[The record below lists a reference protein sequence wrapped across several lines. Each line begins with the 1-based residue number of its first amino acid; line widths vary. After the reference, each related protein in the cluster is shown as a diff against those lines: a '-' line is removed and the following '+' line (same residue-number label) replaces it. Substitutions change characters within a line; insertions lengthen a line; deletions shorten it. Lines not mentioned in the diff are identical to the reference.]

1 MLRWRETQ
9 SPGVMPLGQ
18 LLMGEWYS
26 TGREEGRGGR
36 LAELTEVGG
45 GGGEGGSLT
54 ERLLG
59 ARCHSK
65 GLVLTNLIT

>member
-1 MLRWRETQ
+1 MLRWREAQ

-18 LLMGEWYS
+18 LLVGECYS
-26 TGREEGRGGR
+26 TGREGERGGR

-45 GGGEGGSLT
+45 CGEDGSLT
-54 ERLLG
+54 ELLLG